1 MLDHLFELNG
11 LVVLRSAVAAHA
23 AALGLPGTQCD
34 DLVLLANELATNVIA
49 HGGGR
54 GRLLLWVA
62 SDRVYCQVSDH
73 GPGLSPDI
81 AAGPSQPPLGATS
94 GRGLWLVRTL
104 ADELA
109 LHSDATGTT
118 ITAVL
123 HRPDPIVQP

>member
-1 MLDHLFELNG
+1 MSSSHPAGPGPRDPTICSPADQPVLDH
-11 LVVLRSAVAAHA
+11 
-23 AALGLPGTQCD
+23 
-34 DLVLLANELATNVIA
+34 LVLLANELATNVIA

-123 HRPDPIVQP
+123 HRADPIVQP